1 MRVYQFQFTD
11 TICSCCYELFLV
23 PSSDGQKRQLGRQL
37 LDACE
42 RGNWQEAR
50 SLIVKGEW
58 TKAERHREVMFS

>member
-1 MRVYQFQFTD
+1 M
-11 TICSCCYELFLV
+11 V

-37 LDACE
+37 LDACVRE
-42 RGNWQEAR
+42 NWEEAR